1 MQTPG
6 VDLNDDV
13 SVFNESMLA
22 LMLTMTMMMMLM
34 MMEMMVYLLMITTVA
49 VHTNANTDS
58 TYLLVACLYVCGSIL
73 IKSYS

>member
-22 LMLTMTMMMMLM
+22 LMLTMMMLM